1 MVTSTFVSFV
11 FAKRF
16 IEVEALYLQTQ
27 NSFAQLEC
35 DSCEPW
41 AGLKENPYFRDPR
54 GSICLLRGR
63 ARQKKNF
70 QGGAIPVAWSH
81 HIESLYSLLCL

>member
-27 NSFAQLEC
+27 NSFARLEC

-41 AGLKENPYFRDPR
+41 AGLKETPYLRDAR
-54 GSICLLRGR
+54 GSFFSPSG
-63 ARQKKNF
+63 
-70 QGGAIPVAWSH
+70 QGGAEEKFSGCGR
-81 HIESLYSLLCL
+81 E

>member
-35 DSCEPW
+35 DGCEPW
-41 AGLKENPYFRDPR
+41 AGLKICRISQMHGADFSASGR
-54 GSICLLRGR
+54 GGTEEKFSGWGRMKNLRS
-63 ARQKKNF
+63 
-70 QGGAIPVAWSH
+70 GAG
-81 HIESLYSLLCL
+81 